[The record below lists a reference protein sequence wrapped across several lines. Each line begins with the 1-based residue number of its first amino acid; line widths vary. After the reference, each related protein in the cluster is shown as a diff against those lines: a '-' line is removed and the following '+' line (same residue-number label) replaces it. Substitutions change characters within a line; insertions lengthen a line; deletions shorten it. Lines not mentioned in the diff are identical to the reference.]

1 MVWGMSTKPLSSS
14 PEDYDKLYALVLN
27 DPKAFWAERAKAF
40 EWTKPFGHVL
50 AGDPPYERWFEGGVT
65 NITLNAI
72 DRHVK
77 AGLSDTTAY
86 IFLDERGNERTYT
99 YGELL
104 DAVGRF
110 GAGLKGLGVQKGDRV
125 CIYMP
130 MVPEA
135 FVAILAC
142 ARIGAVHSVVYA
154 GLGKE
159 ALFSRIADAKA
170 SCLITADVGYRRGK
184 EVPLKEIATEALHRA
199 TGVRN
204 VIVLR
209 RKGEGT
215 RLNTNEQDFQS
226 LISESQAPCP
236 PEPME
241 SEDPLFILYTSGTT
255 GPPKGVVYANAG
267 YMVGVPT
274 MFELA
279 THVQRGEVFFCTSD
293 IGWIVGHSLQV
304 YGPLLLG
311 ITSVIREGTPDW
323 PDPGVLWR
331 VIERYRINVLYTAP
345 TAVRMFVKYGPEWP
359 ERYNTESLRLTVS
372 AGEVMNPQAWEWFTE
387 HVGKGRIPLLDNWWQ
402 TETAAP
408 TIGIPPGYPAKPGKA
423 GKPFPGVQA
432 DVVDDSGRSLGPN
445 EPGNLV
451 LKDSGPHRFRGI
463 FGNPERFERYFK
475 AIPGFYACSDAAM
488 KDEERYIQI
497 LGRNDDILNVAG
509 HRIGTAEVE
518 NALMEHELVAEAA
531 VVGIPDELKG
541 EAIEALVVLK
551 QGALPSEDLALRL
564 IRHVRETLG
573 PIASPSE
580 VRFMERFPKTRSGK
594 VMRRILKAQLV
605 GGDLGDTSTLED

>member
-1 MVWGMSTKPLSSS
+1 MSEKVLEFSQAA
-14 PEDYDKLYALVLN
+14 YDTLRSDVNQNPA
-27 DPKAFWAERAKAF
+27 AFWTKRGEAF
-40 EWTKPFGHVL
+40 EWIKPFEKVVSG
-50 AGDPPYERWFEGGVT
+50 APPYERWFEGGIT
-65 NITLNAI
+65 NITLNAL
-72 DRHVK
+72 DRHLK
-77 AGLSDTTAY
+77 AGFSDKIAY
-86 IFLDERGNERTYT
+86 IFLDEGENERSYT

-110 GAGLKGLGVQKGDRV
+110 GAGLQGLGVQKGDRV

-184 EVPLKEIATEALHRA
+184 EVPLKEIADEALHRA
-199 TGVRN
+199 TGIQT

-209 RKGEGT
+209 RKGEET
-215 RLNTNEQDFQS
+215 RLKRKEKDFLS
-226 LISESQAPCP
+226 LINETTTHCP

-255 GPPKGVVYANAG
+255 GPPKGVVYSSAG

-279 THVQRGEVFFCTSD
+279 THIQTSEVFFCTSD

-304 YGPLLLG
+304 YAPLLLG

-323 PDPGVLWR
+323 PDPGILWR
-331 VIERYRINVLYTAP
+331 IIEHYGINVLYTAP
-345 TAVRMFVKYGPEWP
+345 TAIRMFMKYGHEWP
-359 ERYNTESLRLTVS
+359 ERYNTDSLRLTVS
-372 AGEVMNPQAWEWFTE
+372 AGEVLNPQAWEWFIK
-387 HVGKGRIPLLDNWWQ
+387 HVGKGRIQLLDNWWQ

-408 TIGIPPGYPAKPGKA
+408 TIGIPPGYPFKPGKA
-423 GKPFPGVQA
+423 GRPFPGVQA
-432 DVVDDSGRSLGPN
+432 DVVDDSGKSLGPN

-451 LKDSGPHRFRGI
+451 LKGSGPHRFRGI
-463 FGNPERFERYFK
+463 FGNPERYERYFK

-488 KDEERYIQI
+488 KDEEDYIQI
-497 LGRNDDILNVAG
+497 LGRSDDILNVAG

-518 NALMEHELVAEAA
+518 NALMEHDLVAEAA
-531 VVGIPDELKG
+531 VVGIPDEIKG
-541 EAIEALVVLK
+541 EAIEAFVVLK
-551 QGALPSEDLALRL
+551 QGNFPSEDLALAL

-580 VRFMERFPKTRSGK
+580 VRFLERFPKTRSGK
-594 VMRRILKAQLV
+594 VMRRILKAKLV
-605 GGDLGDTSTLED
+605 GGDLGDTSTLDD

>member
-1 MVWGMSTKPLSSS
+1 MKKGVLPLSQG
-14 PEDYDKLYALVLN
+14 DYDKLCSEVQKN
-27 DPKAFWAERAKAF
+27 PETFWAERAKAF
-40 EWTKPFGHVL
+40 EWIKPFEHVL
-50 AGDPPYERWFEGGVT
+50 SGDPPYERWFEGGVT
-65 NITLNAI
+65 NITLNAL

-77 AGLSDTTAY
+77 AGLSGTTAY
-86 IFLDERGNERTYT
+86 IFLDEQGNERTYT

-159 ALFSRIADAKA
+159 ALFSRIADSKA

-184 EVPLKEIATEALHRA
+184 EVPLKEIATEALNRA
-199 TGVRN
+199 TGIRN

-215 RLNTNEQDFQS
+215 RLKTNEHDFQS
-226 LISESQAPCP
+226 LITKNPAPCP

-345 TAVRMFVKYGPEWP
+345 TAVRMFMKYGPEWP
-359 ERYNTESLRLTVS
+359 ERYNTKSLRLTVS

-475 AIPGFYACSDAAM
+475 AIPGFYVCSDAAM
-488 KDEERYIQI
+488 KDEEGYIQI
-497 LGRNDDILNVAG
+497 LGRSDDILNVAG

-541 EAIEALVVLK
+541 EAIEAFVVLK

-594 VMRRILKAQLV
+594 VMRRILKAQLT

>member
-1 MVWGMSTKPLSSS
+1 LG
-14 PEDYDKLYALVLN
+14 DK
-27 DPKAFWAERAKAF
+27 R
-40 EWTKPFGHVL
+40 
-50 AGDPPYERWFEGGVT
+50 
-65 NITLNAI
+65 
-72 DRHVK
+72 
-77 AGLSDTTAY
+77 AY
-86 IFLDERGNERTYT
+86 IFLDEAGNEKVYT
-99 YGELL
+99 YKALL
-104 DAVGRF
+104 EAVQRF
-110 GAGLKGLGVQKGDRV
+110 GAALKNLGIQKGDRV

-135 FVAILAC
+135 FIAMLAC
-142 ARIGAVHSVVYA
+142 ARIGGVHSVVYG

-159 ALFSRIADAKA
+159 ALFNRIADSKAKG
-170 SCLITADVGYRRGK
+170 LITADVGYRRGK
-184 EVPLKEIATEALHRA
+184 EGPLKEIADQALDRLK
-199 TGVRN
+199 GIVS
-204 VIVLR
+204 IVLR
-209 RKGEGT
+209 RKGQLT
-215 RLNTNEQDFQS
+215 PLNPSEHDFGE
-226 LISESQAPCP
+226 LLLKNPAPCP

-345 TAVRMFVKYGPEWP
+345 TAVRMFMKYGPKWP

-408 TIGIPPGYPAKPGKA
+408 TIGIPPGYPVKPGKA

-488 KDEERYIQI
+488 KDEEGYIQI

-541 EAIEALVVLK
+541 EAIEAFVVLK
-551 QGALPSEDLALRL
+551 QGALSSEDLALRL

-594 VMRRILKAQLV
+594 VMRRILKAQLI

>member
-1 MVWGMSTKPLSSS
+1 MSTKPLSSS

-86 IFLDERGNERTYT
+86 FFLDEQGNERTYT

-184 EVPLKEIATEALHRA
+184 EVPLKEIAAEALHRA
-199 TGVRN
+199 TGIRN

-215 RLNTNEQDFQS
+215 RLKTNEHDFQG
-226 LISESQAPCP
+226 LITKNPAPCP

-267 YMVGVPT
+267 YMVGMPT

-279 THVQRGEVFFCTSD
+279 THIQTGEVFFCTSD

-331 VIERYRINVLYTAP
+331 VIERYRVNVLYTAP
-345 TAVRMFVKYGPEWP
+345 TAVRMFMKYGPEWP
-359 ERYNTESLRLTVS
+359 SRHDLDSLRLAVS
-372 AGEVMNPQAWEWFTE
+372 AGEVLNPQAWEWFTE

-423 GKPFPGVQA
+423 GRPFPGVQA

-463 FGNPERFERYFK
+463 FGNPGRYERYFK

-488 KDEERYIQI
+488 KDEEGYIQI
-497 LGRNDDILNVAG
+497 LGRSDDILNVAG

-541 EAIEALVVLK
+541 EAIEAFVVLK
-551 QGALPSEDLALRL
+551 QGALPSQDLALTL
-564 IRHVRETLG
+564 IRHVREALG

-580 VRFMERFPKTRSGK
+580 IRFMERFPKTRSGK